1 VSTESLFAVT
11 YATKSV
17 NQSNCQIHDAS
28 CRDAAT
34 RRKHKH
40 MLLHMHGPP
49 FNMNTTLP
57 ALLYIFR
64 PWAAPKP
71 IHSHVNW

>member
-1 VSTESLFAVT
+1 MSTESLFAVT

-17 NQSNCQIHDAS
+17 NQSNYQIHDAS

-34 RRKHKH
+34 WRKHKH

-57 ALLYIFR
+57 ALLSIFW
-64 PWAAPKP
+64 PWGLPLGLST
-71 IHSHVNW
+71 HM